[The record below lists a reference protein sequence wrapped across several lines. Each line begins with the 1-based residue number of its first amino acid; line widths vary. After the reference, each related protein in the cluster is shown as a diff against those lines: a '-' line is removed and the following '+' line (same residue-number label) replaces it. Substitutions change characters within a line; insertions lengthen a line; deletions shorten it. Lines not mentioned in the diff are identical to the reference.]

1 MRRYSGYS
9 VYWSAIIW
17 CTSTGLIFSEKMSDS
32 KENTPNIEEPVA
44 ASKEEEH
51 PARAAIA
58 EHRADVISRL
68 ANGPL
73 VTPNHRA
80 SVIQHLVDG
89 NIDAAFRTLMTDPNG
104 HPLDYAESRSRYG

>member
-44 ASKEEEH
+44 ASKEQE
-51 PARAAIA
+51 PTARNAIA
-58 EHRADVISRL
+58 A
-68 ANGPL
+68 
-73 VTPNHRA
+73 HRA

-89 NIDAAFRTLMTDPNG
+89 NINAAFQTLMTDPNG